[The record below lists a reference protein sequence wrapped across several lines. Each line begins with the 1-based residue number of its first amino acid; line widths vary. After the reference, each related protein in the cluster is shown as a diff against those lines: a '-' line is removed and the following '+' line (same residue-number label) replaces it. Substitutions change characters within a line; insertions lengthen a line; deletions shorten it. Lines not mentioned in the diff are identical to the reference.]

1 MLDDETI
8 ISLFFERQES
18 AIKETALKY
27 GKLLF
32 KLSNNILFSS
42 EDSRECVNDTYLAL
56 WNSIPPNKPDPFI
69 AYVCR
74 IVRNISVK
82 KLRDKNSLKRK
93 KENVPI
99 EELSSDLFTN
109 NTAENIEAKA
119 LGEAINRFLYGLG
132 ETERAIFVKRYWFCD
147 SVTEI
152 AESTELSENSIYKKL
167 SHTRGRLKDYLIKEG
182 FFYE

>member
-82 KLRDKNSLKRK
+82 KLRYKNSLKRK
-93 KENVPI
+93 GDSVPI
-99 EELSSDLFTN
+99 EELSGDLFTN

-167 SHTRGRLKDYLIKEG
+167 SHTRGRLKDYLTKEG